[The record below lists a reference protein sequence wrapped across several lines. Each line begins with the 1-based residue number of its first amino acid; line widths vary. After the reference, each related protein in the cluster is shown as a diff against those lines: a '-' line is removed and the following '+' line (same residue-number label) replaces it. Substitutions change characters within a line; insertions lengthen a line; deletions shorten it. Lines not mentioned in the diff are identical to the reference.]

1 MQVAT
6 YNRNTVIL
14 RSALLLP
21 SLVVVQ
27 DRNIRPAL
35 VLPSLV
41 NIPDVDSALLLPSL
55 VVVQDRNIRPA
66 LLLPA
71 RVGCDRYTEFLS
83 ALLLPSLVNVLQL
96 ETALHFPAHREERN
110 GNNLM
115 EFGPARSLTT
125 LPERAKITDQA
136 QGFNPALDLAVAFI
150 ARASRCLT
158 VRVVDQPAPLIG
170 GPATGRPHVNVA
182 RVSAVGP
189 WTGRSEYFALS
200 GPNDTFP
207 SPIAGSKKGIG

>member
-1 MQVAT
+1 
-6 YNRNTVIL
+6 
-14 RSALLLP
+14 LLP

-35 VLPSLV
+35 LLPSLV
-41 NIPDVDSALLLPSL
+41 KIPDVDSALLLPSL

-96 ETALHFPAHREERN
+96 ETALHFPSLVNVLQLETALHFAAHREERN

>member
-14 RSALLLP
+14 R
-21 SLVVVQ
+21 
-27 DRNIRPAL
+27 
-35 VLPSLV
+35 
-41 NIPDVDSALLLPSL
+41 SALLLPSL

-96 ETALHFPAHREERN
+96 ETALHFAAHREERN